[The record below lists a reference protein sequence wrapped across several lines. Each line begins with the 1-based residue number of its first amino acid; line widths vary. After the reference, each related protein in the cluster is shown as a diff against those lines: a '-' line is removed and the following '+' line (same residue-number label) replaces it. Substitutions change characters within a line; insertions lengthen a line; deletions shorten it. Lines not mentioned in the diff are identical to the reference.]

1 MMISL
6 LVDVVTAV
14 IKTVDR
20 CCTAVEENVRLRF
33 TPRTVEGAQPAEA
46 GMPASAT
53 GLGGHPHLR
62 PTSELLW
69 IAAGRVTDPDLQAQL
84 RDRAAQFAAISD

>member
-6 LVDVVTAV
+6 LADVVTAL

-33 TPRTVEGAQPAEA
+33 APRTVEGAQPAEA
-46 GMPASAT
+46 GTMPASAT
-53 GLGGHPHLR
+53 GLGGHHLR

-69 IAAGRVTDPDLQAQL
+69 IAAHQVTDPDLVTQL
-84 RDRAAQFAAISD
+84 RDHAAQLAAHGL